1 MLKNSKILIII
12 LTSILIGIYLCIVI
26 KKYTFFHINGE
37 ISFEINPFEFLVLVT
52 NIFLAIY
59 ITRTLGRE
67 HDSQKSEKE
76 LLINYFLEY
85 KSNLNQEIS
94 ELLTQSDLMS
104 VTTNARFKI
113 LRTRL
118 FSIIGLAKES
128 KLIEYNDVI
137 LSEISEKI
145 TEMWEF
151 FTEAPK
157 ISQLGGKSV
166 RIEIEKIRLEK
177 ISKIEQT
184 NIAIEKLIFQLILK
198 INKK

>member
-12 LTSILIGIYLCIVI
+12 FTSFLIGIYLCLVI
-26 KKYTFFHINGE
+26 KKYSFFHINGE
-37 ISFEINPFEFLVLVT
+37 VTLGINPFELITLIT

-59 ITRTLGRE
+59 ITKTIGKE

-85 KSNLNQEIS
+85 KSTLKGEI
-94 ELLTQSDLMS
+94 EDLLTQSDLMS
-104 VTTNARFKI
+104 VKTNARFKI
-113 LRTRL
+113 LRVRV

-128 KLIEYNDVI
+128 KLVEEHDT
-137 LSEISEKI
+137 LLTEIPEKI
-145 TEMWEF
+145 TEMWSL

-157 ISQLGGKSV
+157 LSQQGNKSV
-166 RIEIEKIRLEK
+166 QIELEKIRLDK